1 MKFAKIMVIIVIFVF
16 AMSVSCA
23 ADTNNASIS
32 EDNSQ
37 MLLSLKNEITDDTSE
52 NSILAQTNND
62 ETLSAQ
68 KNSEILRAN
77 EGNYSDLRDDIF
89 NNGGNLKK
97 SYYLYQQGDG
107 ETIVIRNDGFTING
121 NGAVIDM
128 NGSNIRA
135 FNVTGSGVTF
145 KNLTIK
151 NANFDGSGG
160 AIYFSSS
167 GTVSNCNFTGNNAT
181 GEGGAINMGGGA
193 VYFNGDGNVTN
204 CNFTGNTATGNYSE
218 GGAVYGGWYCVKL

>member
-68 KNSEILRAN
+68 KDNEILRAN
-77 EGNYSDLRDDIF
+77 EGTYSDLRNDI
-89 NNGGNLKK
+89 NNGGNLRK
-97 SYYLYQQGDG
+97 SYYRYGEGDG
-107 ETIVIRNDGFTING
+107 ETIVINSGGFTVNG

-128 NGSNIRA
+128 EGSNIRA
-135 FNVTGSGVTF
+135 FSVYGSGVTF

-151 NANFDGSGG
+151 NV
-160 AIYFSSS
+160 I
-167 GTVSNCNFTGNNAT
+167 
-181 GEGGAINMGGGA
+181 M
-193 VYFNGDGNVTN
+193 
-204 CNFTGNTATGNYSE
+204 
-218 GGAVYGGWYCVKL
+218 

>member
-68 KNSEILRAN
+68 KDSEILQAN
-77 EGNYSDLRDDIF
+77 EEGNYTDLRNDIIS
-89 NNGGNLKK
+89 NDGNLTK
-97 SYYLYQQGDG
+97 SYYRYQPSDG
-107 ETIVIRNDGFTING
+107 NTIVIDSGGFTVNING
-121 NGAVIDM
+121 KIENAKISGDNGLAKLDLELYDQGIQLEDYYHQ
-128 NGSNIRA
+128 RPDCLQTA
-135 FNVTGSGVTF
+135 EGVV
-145 KNLTIK
+145 
-151 NANFDGSGG
+151 DR
-160 AIYFSSS
+160 
-167 GTVSNCNFTGNNAT
+167 
-181 GEGGAINMGGGA
+181 
-193 VYFNGDGNVTN
+193 DR
-204 CNFTGNTATGNYSE
+204 
-218 GGAVYGGWYCVKL
+218 